1 MVLCRLRFLI
11 LFIPTAIGIN
21 ETMSE
26 IESAHNTTTSAPK
39 NLLQKVDNSTRKEMT
54 LPIEGGGNIVVTPR
68 NLSLLKE
75 SDGILLS
82 KMPSEEFG
90 DTSTKTKGHVVG
102 RTGAPVIPDAK
113 EISTK
118 SVVIQKSSIKSK
130 LTNITKK
137 VPPPSST
144 KAPHKPTVLKYEEE
158 SNIVADKTSHPGI
171 SDGASKTQAN
181 KAGSHPGMIMPI
193 VITILVVPLFA
204 VLGYMAIKR
213 GQEAWKNRHYK
224 RMDFLLDGMYND

>member
-1 MVLCRLRFLI
+1 MVLCRLSFLI
-11 LFIPTAIGIN
+11 LFIAIGIN
-21 ETMSE
+21 ETVSK
-26 IESAHNTTTSAPK
+26 IESVHNTTTSAPK
-39 NLLQKVDNSTRKEMT
+39 NLLQKEDNSTRKEMS

-68 NLSLLKE
+68 NPSLLKE
-75 SDGILLS
+75 NDGILLS

-90 DTSTKTKGHVVG
+90 DTSTKTRGHVVG
-102 RTGAPVIPDAK
+102 RTGAPVIPYVK

-118 SVVIQKSSIKSK
+118 SPVVIQKSTIVTK
-130 LTNITKK
+130 LTNTTTA

-158 SNIVADKTSHPGI
+158 SSIVADKTSHPGI
-171 SDGASKTQAN
+171 SDGASKIETN

-193 VITILVVPLFA
+193 VIAILVVPLLA
-204 VLGYMAIKR
+204 VLGYMTIKR